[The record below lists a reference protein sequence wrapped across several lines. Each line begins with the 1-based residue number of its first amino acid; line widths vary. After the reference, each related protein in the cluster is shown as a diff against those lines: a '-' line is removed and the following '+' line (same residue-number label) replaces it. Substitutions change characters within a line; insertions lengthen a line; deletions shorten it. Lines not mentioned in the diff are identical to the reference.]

1 MTDAIGAAET
11 TQCGL
16 AAGRRT
22 GAIDRQSCGK
32 TNPQR
37 DAGGQ
42 PLPGPGDPD
51 TDPGNALA
59 PIRGGGVTPWF
70 IRARPAAAASLGCA
84 TAAGISSGAFKNPSR
99 CRCPGSSKTA
109 CWEQAPGPEQEP
121 GPASAQP

>member
-16 AAGRRT
+16 AASRRT

-42 PLPGPGDPD
+42 PLAGPGEPD
-51 TDPGNALA
+51 TGSGNALA

-70 IRARPAAAASLGCA
+70 IRARPARPPPRLV
-84 TAAGISSGAFKNPSR
+84 
-99 CRCPGSSKTA
+99 
-109 CWEQAPGPEQEP
+109 APGGRERPP
-121 GPASAQP
+121 GGPKPPPPPPARATPN

>member
-16 AAGRRT
+16 AASRRT

-42 PLPGPGDPD
+42 PLAGPGEPD
-51 TDPGNALA
+51 TGSGNALA

-70 IRARPAAAASLGCA
+70 IRARPAPPPPPWLGP
-84 TAAGISSGAFKNPSR
+84 AGPALP
-99 CRCPGSSKTA
+99 PG
-109 CWEQAPGPEQEP
+109 APGPAP
-121 GPASAQP
+121 